1 MTGRQT
7 DRHTDIQK
15 DADTDVGTIQPDR
28 DGPTDGST
36 KTDSQAETD
45 NDRQGQ
51 AATDRNGPADTA
63 RWVEPQTANQPP
75 GYKVRDGDMRDGH
88 CMQRGVSCGHR
99 IQR

>member
-15 DADTDVGTIQPDR
+15 DADTDICTIQPDR

-51 AATDRNGPADTA
+51 AATDRQKRTG
-63 RWVEPQTANQPP
+63 RHSQM
-75 GYKVRDGDMRDGH
+75 G
-88 CMQRGVSCGHR
+88 
-99 IQR
+99 